1 MVERG
6 GGVVEVGML
15 GMVVEVEVEVEAEVP
30 QGYLVL

>member
-6 GGVVEVGML
+6 GRVVEVGML
-15 GMVVEVEVEVEAEVP
+15 GMVVEVKAEVP

>member
-15 GMVVEVEVEVEAEVP
+15 GIVAEVEVEAEVP

>member
-15 GMVVEVEVEVEAEVP
+15 GTVVEVEVKAEVP